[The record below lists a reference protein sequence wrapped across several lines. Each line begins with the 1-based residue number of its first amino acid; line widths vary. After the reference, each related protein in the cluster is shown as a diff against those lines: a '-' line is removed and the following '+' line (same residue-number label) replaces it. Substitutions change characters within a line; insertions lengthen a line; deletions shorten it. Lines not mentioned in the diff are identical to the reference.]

1 VCVFSILAFRY
12 FQRLCY
18 C

>member
-1 VCVFSILAFRY
+1 VFSILAFRY